1 MKKRIVSFLMALVM
15 AVSLLPVQVFAAS
28 SPTVVGGKLKQS
40 IEYVISYD
48 DDENEIYT
56 PAKEGDEA
64 SGCVYIIGVP
74 STGTDTLTFTLTGNN
89 TFDTTDFDPSFMSGT
104 GENFDYQ
111 AEGITLSEDKRSI
124 EVSLKN
130 APFPD
135 SEAISQNLPIFSE
148 WDQFNGIYNKKL
160 HYIFAYLDDGDYID
174 ILIYKAKPEQETTE
188 GPFDFTQAFFEATPA
203 GSCTAHPAVFD
214 GDEEMSGF
222 IKDQYPVYFARVSGD
237 TKEITKTTNG
247 SAYYDFNSSLEG
259 WPSSGPISHDRADTV
274 FCVAADDYE
283 VTKSAISLTSVTLS
297 EDADHLLF
305 FVCDDDAEHMGYF
318 LVEWLTSSNT
328 LTDEQKK
335 PLADLLATVAD
346 GNTNYY
352 QSGDRYNDKT
362 KNTSTKGFWTEFTAA
377 NGPRAKAQK
386 ALKTATTE
394 AEINAATAALQAA
407 IDNLIPTS
415 QLNPTRLYEV
425 VQQYKSYTD
434 EWFENFTENSVVK
447 FKAKLAEAEAYLDSL
462 FDDNGN
468 PTAENVP
475 ENQKKADGYPSA
487 VSRMLVSIEGLG
499 QAQDHQKTV
508 NSLLKQYPMTANNGV
523 YTEASWDAFVA
534 ARDAAKEYFAQYPAT
549 EEGYGSAPS
558 PRQYSKLTKNLLQA
572 VYGLTPA
579 AEQITVTLIY
589 TDDYHL
595 RVPDSKKT
603 DPAGNK
609 PGTQKVTLTSG
620 ATIGDLMKKT
630 GYTYAPDFGSNKFE
644 GVHLEMD
651 KLLVNG
657 VILNG
662 VVQPES
668 ATPDI
673 NYVLRDG
680 DVVQFVHMD
689 WPSFEF
695 NYIYRDAPDWVA
707 LGNKLKVMRFGGAS
721 AQTAK
726 TGVETTVTVEATS
739 AHLWTYNGIYSA
751 YAGAEIA
758 VYGPR
763 NEDGTY
769 PEKAILTGKLT
780 DAAGQA
786 SFKLYNE
793 GVYLVTAFESHAN
806 DSNSGYYPSAV
817 VAAPY
822 LELTVTA
829 NEDGAGI
836 KADLKAE
843 LDKAY
848 KTYPE
853 SYFRPETWEKLKAA
867 YDKAAEILTSTDAAV
882 SAAYDAQKS
891 AIKEIKGYQAAT
903 TAENEKNLTT
913 FRTALN
919 KLPDNTALLTVGV
932 KSTVDELIGCYDGM
946 SDYQRRQL
954 TGAEKAKYDKIKA
967 FADANETFPADEQYN
982 LKLNVV
988 ADTPAATAA
997 LNEMVTY
1004 LREHPVK
1011 QDRGPG
1017 GGGDYTTA
1025 ILTATPFSFIHYKES
1040 REPLATFDKI
1050 ESNKAVQ
1057 IVTGLE
1063 YAAYFQTR
1071 DADGTFTVDG
1081 AKWSISDEGVLMDDG
1096 PFLGYNVYGDM
1107 IVTIDG
1113 VPYAVE
1119 SITYDGIDASKVRN
1133 YDRLKAYDVSG
1144 YKGKN
1149 DQWINMRFDNAMK
1162 SFTMPYNDVTVTITW
1177 APVGDTLSTVKQA
1190 AQSRLQTLYNSLG
1203 GKADEAYQAGV
1214 KAITAAKTAA
1224 AVDKAYQAAVKDMQ
1238 SAAANYGKVQVIVE
1252 NTTFTSDLWPDGEK
1266 YWDGTL
1272 VDTWV
1277 DLSADSTMM
1286 SCVAAA
1292 LKTVNANSKGV
1303 ESGYIAS
1310 INGLGEFD
1318 GSGSAGWMGT
1328 LNDWFTNVGFSEF
1341 TVAKGNLADGDVI
1354 RVMFTSSG
1362 YGADLGGTWGNS
1374 DTTVKALTV
1383 DGAMLTPNFIPG
1395 EAGGQYD
1402 YTLIIDGESAS
1413 VKLTPTASNKN
1424 FQVKTFL
1431 NEKVTD
1437 RSEGSSF
1444 YKRTETIPVKV
1455 GDTIYLGCGAKNWLS
1470 MNNQAGNKQNSD
1482 GTWYA
1487 LHVVNSNTGANYVTD
1502 LIAKLP
1508 TSLKYETYTR
1518 SMNDVAAARAAYGV
1532 LAKSE
1537 QGKVTNLAKL
1547 VNLEKQIEGF
1557 TAVDAFK
1564 VQLAA
1569 LPEAE
1574 KLSVNDREAVDA
1586 AEAAY
1591 RTLTDALKDCLTVAE
1606 KEKAETVFD
1615 KMAEIKGNVVLA
1627 VEKQIDAIGEVTLEN
1642 EAAVRAAQA
1651 AYDAL
1656 TAEQKQLVN
1665 SEKVA
1670 ALNAAVAK
1678 LAELKRVKLLAE
1690 MGDIY
1695 ASVGESLQAQV
1706 NKSAPIV
1713 GSIGGE
1719 WLALGL
1725 ARSDRS
1731 VPAGYYDNVV
1741 QYVKANVNAN
1751 ERLHN
1756 SKSTDNSR
1764 VILALTAI
1772 GKDPTNVGGH
1782 NLLKGLDSMSYI
1794 NKQGINGPVF
1804 ALIALDS
1811 HNYPTFGEVTRDVL
1825 IDRIL
1830 SEQVKADGGWALG
1843 GADEKASDVDV
1854 TAMTIQALAPY
1865 YKTNAKVKTAVDKGL
1880 TWLSEHQQEDGGFAS
1895 WGAVNSE
1902 SCAQVIV
1909 ALAALGIDPLTDSRF
1924 IKNGI
1929 TALDALCG
1937 YYTQDDTLGKG
1948 FAHVKQSSGGYVG
1961 GAYNQMATE
1970 QAYYALNAYYRF
1982 ANSQNRLYDMTDVCI
1997 THNFG
2002 AWTVTKVA
2010 TCTES
2015 GISTRKCSV
2024 CGTEETMIV
2033 PSLGHSMT
2041 ATAGKAA
2048 TCTGAGNSAYWSCS
2062 RCGKFFSDAAGKTE
2076 IAKDSWV
2083 IAALGHDEATRG
2095 AVAATCYISG
2105 HEEDTYCKRCGIV
2118 LTAGA
2123 TIPATGKHTYVN
2135 GVCTV
2140 CGVKNPAGG
2149 IKGDDLKVDS
2159 KDNKT
2164 VSGGG
2169 LVIKA
2174 EVTVDDEKL
2183 MEIKAAVENGS
2194 ITVKVD
2200 NEKAVQTTDEQKK
2213 TDGGKSALEAKA
2225 NAADTPA
2232 EVKNELTK
2240 LIDKLADMRK
2250 DNSGKKDAQIEKV
2263 VDVAVELVKTVNGQV
2278 TSVAQLIELP
2288 QSVTVT
2294 ISITDEM
2301 YNSLLN
2307 RKVCVVRS
2315 HTDANGNVTTTELP
2329 AYLGGTEGNRV
2340 LSFQTDKASTFA
2352 IVSYET
2358 VSTGGGSGSGSIT
2371 VVKPTSA
2378 NTADDSQMVIWL
2390 GSAVMA
2396 AAAVVVLTRKQKRV
2410 SK

>member
-15 AVSLLPVQVFAAS
+15 AVSLLPVSAFA
-28 SPTVVGGKLKQS
+28 
-40 IEYVISYD
+40 
-48 DDENEIYT
+48 
-56 PAKEGDEA
+56 
-64 SGCVYIIGVP
+64 
-74 STGTDTLTFTLTGNN
+74 
-89 TFDTTDFDPSFMSGT
+89 
-104 GENFDYQ
+104 
-111 AEGITLSEDKRSI
+111 
-124 EVSLKN
+124 
-130 APFPD
+130 
-135 SEAISQNLPIFSE
+135 
-148 WDQFNGIYNKKL
+148 
-160 HYIFAYLDDGDYID
+160 
-174 ILIYKAKPEQETTE
+174 
-188 GPFDFTQAFFEATPA
+188 
-203 GSCTAHPAVFD
+203 
-214 GDEEMSGF
+214 
-222 IKDQYPVYFARVSGD
+222 
-237 TKEITKTTNG
+237 
-247 SAYYDFNSSLEG
+247 
-259 WPSSGPISHDRADTV
+259 
-274 FCVAADDYE
+274 
-283 VTKSAISLTSVTLS
+283 
-297 EDADHLLF
+297 
-305 FVCDDDAEHMGYF
+305 
-318 LVEWLTSSNT
+318 
-328 LTDEQKK
+328 
-335 PLADLLATVAD
+335 AD
-346 GNTNYY
+346 GNSPVSISYTVNEDTVAAQVNLTKFTGYLFEGNLIELPIYQVTIPSNAKEVTFVCANKSIEIIATASYDRTVNVNEGTSVVDAGIFTKTRPSENGWISPDIASGYIGLEQFFPLQLPDDTTIAELLDIEKITSYLEFCADVENMIGEFGLLVQVEVSKLETDALSKIIEEAPTDGYY
-352 QSGDRYNDKT
+352 TENDRWNGKT
-362 KNTSTKGFWTEFTAA
+362 ISENGFWTDYQSALTTAKAMLTEALRQTEVDTAA
-377 NGPRAKAQK
+377 
-386 ALKTATTE
+386 
-394 AEINAATAALQAA
+394 AALQAA

-415 QLNPTRLYEV
+415 RVNATALYETLNTKWCWRGEDHMLSTAGDPV
-425 VQQYKSYTD
+425 SADNCTTLSWPPYAKALKDGQALLEQLYKD
-434 EWFENFTENSVVK
+434 
-447 FKAKLAEAEAYLDSL
+447 
-462 FDDNGN
+462 GN
-468 PTAENVP
+468 PTDENTNAKQETVDRL
-475 ENQKKADGYPSA
+475 AAA
-487 VSRMLVSIEGLG
+487 V
-499 QAQDHQKTV
+499 
-508 NSLLKQYPMTANNGV
+508 
-523 YTEASWDAFVA
+523 DAH
-534 ARDAAKEYFAQYPAT
+534 K
-549 EEGYGSAPS
+549 
-558 PRQYSKLTKNLLQA
+558 
-572 VYGLTPA
+572 
-579 AEQITVTLIY
+579 
-589 TDDYHL
+589 
-595 RVPDSKKT
+595 
-603 DPAGNK
+603 
-609 PGTQKVTLTSG
+609 
-620 ATIGDLMKKT
+620 
-630 GYTYAPDFGSNKFE
+630 
-644 GVHLEMD
+644 
-651 KLLVNG
+651 LVNK
-657 VILNG
+657 
-662 VVQPES
+662 E
-668 ATPDI
+668 
-673 NYVLRDG
+673 
-680 DVVQFVHMD
+680 
-689 WPSFEF
+689 
-695 NYIYRDAPDWVA
+695 
-707 LGNKLKVMRFGGAS
+707 
-721 AQTAK
+721 
-726 TGVETTVTVEATS
+726 
-739 AHLWTYNGIYSA
+739 A
-751 YAGAEIA
+751 YA
-758 VYGPR
+758 
-763 NEDGTY
+763 
-769 PEKAILTGKLT
+769 
-780 DAAGQA
+780 
-786 SFKLYNE
+786 
-793 GVYLVTAFESHAN
+793 
-806 DSNSGYYPSAV
+806 
-817 VAAPY
+817 
-822 LELTVTA
+822 
-829 NEDGAGI
+829 
-836 KADLKAE
+836 
-843 LDKAY
+843 
-848 KTYPE
+848 
-853 SYFRPETWEKLKAA
+853 AA
-867 YDKAAEILTSTDAAV
+867 YDKYMAAKPEAEALLQQYDPAKLEESDYTADSWKTYTDAYAV
-882 SAAYDAQKS
+882 LKTDMAYRIVGGTTEDWKMLQGFNGYYAYNDAGQWTQYV
-891 AIKEIKGYQAAT
+891 AHIEAL
-903 TAENEKNLTT
+903 KN
-913 FRTALN
+913 A
-919 KLPDNTALLTVGV
+919 
-932 KSTVDELIGCYDGM
+932 Y
-946 SDYQRRQL
+946 RQL
-954 TGAEKAKYDKIKA
+954 TSATDVTVSFTYINNFSALYPGFGGTSLYANSSLPLAAGSANLLGAYNAANIELDTHDDTSLPGYYYANTGDTNPRFLVFINGSCAGLYIWSSRNSTLYPQHALSAVQLHNGDSVKMVRVAMPQFNKEDSSGLDSSKWNLLNASEEHYQSSVALIDMTAPGSAKVGDKATFSATVTGANTTNLGSGKSAAGITLFISDPSETEALSQPTHKTAAVTGADGSLQYVFTKPGWYTVAMFNVTPDDYTRVDIYGSTTIGEYYSLYGGDYALIHVTEADDLAALLKLYRAEKAAEAKAYFDSFHEYDFTAEGYAALKA
-967 FADANETFPADEQYN
+967 QYETLTARLAEATDLTALMETYDADFARLKELGKAAIDHAAVIAGLRQNLSYLPDDLNDLNANYKQLVQDIQTVYGGLNSYQKKLLSANETKRLDAVAKIDADSLPALAVVKLAMGANNDNNFPYNKDNSQGAAQFGYETLKWKQTPNPDGTLPSMSGNWWRFSSGLPATAMAGDHVFLRYYLNTTDEQYWPVWSVDGGKTWN
-982 LKLNVV
+982 LTEPLTLTSVHGVDWSGYYLAEYVIPSDV
-988 ADTPAATAA
+988 ADGSTVTFDVKMISKTEYQAMTADSEETVAAARTAA
-997 LNEMVTY
+997 L
-1004 LREHPVK
+1004 
-1011 QDRGPG
+1011 
-1017 GGGDYTTA
+1017 
-1025 ILTATPFSFIHYKES
+1025 
-1040 REPLATFDKI
+1040 
-1050 ESNKAVQ
+1050 
-1057 IVTGLE
+1057 
-1063 YAAYFQTR
+1063 
-1071 DADGTFTVDG
+1071 
-1081 AKWSISDEGVLMDDG
+1081 
-1096 PFLGYNVYGDM
+1096 
-1107 IVTIDG
+1107 
-1113 VPYAVE
+1113 
-1119 SITYDGIDASKVRN
+1119 
-1133 YDRLKAYDVSG
+1133 
-1144 YKGKN
+1144 
-1149 DQWINMRFDNAMK
+1149 
-1162 SFTMPYNDVTVTITW
+1162 
-1177 APVGDTLSTVKQA
+1177 
-1190 AQSRLQTLYNSLG
+1190 SRLQTLYNSLG
-1203 GKADEAYQAGV
+1203 DKAKAAYDTGVESIQAAASVTAVETAYQSAV
-1214 KAITAAKTAA
+1214 VAMKKAA
-1224 AVDKAYQAAVKDMQ
+1224 D
-1238 SAAANYGKVQVIVE
+1238 NYGKVQVIVE
-1252 NTTFTSDLWPDGEK
+1252 NTTYSKKAGAP
-1266 YWDGTL
+1266 WDGTL

-1286 SCVAAA
+1286 SCVVAA
-1292 LKTVNANSKGV
+1292 LKTKNATVVGA
-1303 ESGYIAS
+1303 ESNYISS

-1318 GSGSAGWMGT
+1318 GNKSAGWMGT
-1328 LNDWFTNVGFSEF
+1328 LNDWFTNEGFGAF
-1341 TVAKGNLADGDVI
+1341 TVKNGKLTSGDVI
-1354 RVMFTSSG
+1354 RIMFTSSG

-1402 YTLIIDGESAS
+1402 YTLIINGGSAS

-1437 RSEGSSF
+1437 SSEGSSF
-1444 YKRTETIPVKV
+1444 FKRTETIPVKA

-1487 LHVVNSNTGANYVTD
+1487 LHVVNINAGARYVTD

-1532 LAKSE
+1532 LVQGE
-1537 QGKVTNLAKL
+1537 QDKVTNLAKL

-1591 RTLTDALKDCLTVAE
+1591 KVLEQKDCLTVAE

-1678 LAELKRVKLLAE
+1678 LAELKREKLLAE

-1725 ARSDRS
+1725 ARSGRS

-1843 GADEKASDVDV
+1843 GADEEASDVDV

-1880 TWLSEHQQEDGGFAS
+1880 TWLSAHQEEDGGFAS

-2002 AWTVTKVA
+2002 AWTVTKAA

-2015 GISTRKCSV
+2015 GISTRECSV
-2024 CGTEETMIV
+2024 CGTKETMIV

-2048 TCTGAGNSAYWSCS
+2048 TCTEAGHSAYWTCS
-2062 RCGKFFSDAAGKTE
+2062 RCHKFFSDAAGKTE

-2083 IAALGHDEATRG
+2083 IAALGHDEAIRA
-2095 AVAATCYISG
+2095 AVAATCYASG
-2105 HEEDTYCKRCGIV
+2105 HEADTYCKRCGIV
-2118 LTAGA
+2118 LAAGA

-2140 CGVKNPAGG
+2140 CGVRNPAGG

-2183 MEIKAAVENGS
+2183 MEIKAAVESGS

-2200 NEKAVQTTDEQKK
+2200 NENAVQTTDEQKK
-2213 TDGGKSALEAKA
+2213 ADGGKSALESKA
-2225 NAADTPA
+2225 NDVNTSA
-2232 EVKNELTK
+2232 EVKKELTK

-2263 VDVAVELVKTVNGQV
+2263 VDVAVELVKTVNEQV

-2315 HTDANGNVTTTELP
+2315 HTDASGNVTTTELP

>member
-15 AVSLLPVQVFAAS
+15 AVSLLPVSAFAVDGKLPDVAGTTLEEIIGSTYGGAAKVYLAKIPTGTSSISITVPDNTFIRTADNIGGCQVYAPETLLEKEAWYHSAESAACHYIGSTPEEGGYGSFEEWLLDFTGYYSIEEMFNDLGVSSAEDYWKDTIGTSDSQTLTLSTNKIKKTGKTDFEKWFKNTQVAYDATVSFYIVELCTNTEVLRSPGENIADGRADQVVLVQVGEGIRLNVEDLQTAINNAPTTGYYTVGDRWNGKTISENGFWADYQSTLAKAKAMLTAAS
-28 SPTVVGGKLKQS
+28 SQ
-40 IEYVISYD
+40 
-48 DDENEIYT
+48 
-56 PAKEGDEA
+56 
-64 SGCVYIIGVP
+64 
-74 STGTDTLTFTLTGNN
+74 
-89 TFDTTDFDPSFMSGT
+89 
-104 GENFDYQ
+104 
-111 AEGITLSEDKRSI
+111 
-124 EVSLKN
+124 
-130 APFPD
+130 
-135 SEAISQNLPIFSE
+135 
-148 WDQFNGIYNKKL
+148 
-160 HYIFAYLDDGDYID
+160 
-174 ILIYKAKPEQETTE
+174 EQV
-188 GPFDFTQAFFEATPA
+188 D
-203 GSCTAHPAVFD
+203 
-214 GDEEMSGF
+214 
-222 IKDQYPVYFARVSGD
+222 
-237 TKEITKTTNG
+237 
-247 SAYYDFNSSLEG
+247 
-259 WPSSGPISHDRADTV
+259 
-274 FCVAADDYE
+274 
-283 VTKSAISLTSVTLS
+283 
-297 EDADHLLF
+297 
-305 FVCDDDAEHMGYF
+305 
-318 LVEWLTSSNT
+318 
-328 LTDEQKK
+328 
-335 PLADLLATVAD
+335 
-346 GNTNYY
+346 
-352 QSGDRYNDKT
+352 
-362 KNTSTKGFWTEFTAA
+362 TAA
-377 NGPRAKAQK
+377 
-386 ALKTATTE
+386 
-394 AEINAATAALQAA
+394 AALQAA

-415 QLNPTRLYEV
+415 RVNATALYETLNTKWCWQGEDHMLSTAGDPV
-425 VQQYKSYTD
+425 SADNCTYLSWQPYAKALTDGRALLEQLYKDGKPTD
-434 EWFENFTENSVVK
+434 ENTN
-447 FKAKLAEAEAYLDSL
+447 AKQEAVDRLAAAADVHKLVNKEAYAAAYDKYMAAKPEAEALLQQYDPAKLTESDYTADSWTAYTNAHAVLKTDMAYRIVGGTTEDWKMLQGFNGYFAYDDAGKWTYYIAHIEALKNAYRALTSATDVTVSFTYLNNFSALYPGFGGTSLYTNSSLKLAAGSANLLGAYNAANITLDTHDDTSLPGYYYANTGDTNPRFLVFINGSCAGLYIWSFRDSTLYPQYALSAVQLHNGDSVKMVRVAMPQFNKEDSSGLDSSKWNLLNASEEHYQSSVALIDMTAPGSAKVGDKATFSATVTEANTTNLGSGKSAAGITL
-462 FDDNGN
+462 FISDPSETEALSQPTHKTAAATGADGSLQYVFTKPGWYTVAMFNVTPDDYTRVDIYGSTTIGEYYSLYGGDYALIHVTEADNPAALLKQYRAEKAAEAKAYFDNFHDYDFTAEGYAALKAQYETLTANLQKAIDLTALMETYDADFARLKELGKAAIDHAAVIAGLRQNLSYLPDDLNELNANYKTLVKDIQTVYGGLNSYQKKLLSANETKRLGAVAKIDADSLTALAVVKLAIDVNENDLPKKADNGN
-468 PTAENVP
+468 PYFGWPNIKWVVTPNVDGTVPNPVWAKLTGSMPGSAKAGDHVFIRYYLDTTDAKYWPVWSVDGGNTWNLMETQTLVTPDDTKTAY
-475 ENQKKADGYPSA
+475 DGYYLA
-487 VSRMLVSIEGLG
+487 
-499 QAQDHQKTV
+499 
-508 NSLLKQYPMTANNGV
+508 
-523 YTEASWDAFVA
+523 
-534 ARDAAKEYFAQYPAT
+534 EY
-549 EEGYGSAPS
+549 
-558 PRQYSKLTKNLLQA
+558 
-572 VYGLTPA
+572 
-579 AEQITVTLIY
+579 
-589 TDDYHL
+589 
-595 RVPDSKKT
+595 
-603 DPAGNK
+603 
-609 PGTQKVTLTSG
+609 
-620 ATIGDLMKKT
+620 
-630 GYTYAPDFGSNKFE
+630 
-644 GVHLEMD
+644 
-651 KLLVNG
+651 
-657 VILNG
+657 VI
-662 VVQPES
+662 P
-668 ATPDI
+668 
-673 NYVLRDG
+673 G
-680 DVVQFVHMD
+680 DVVDGSTITF
-689 WPSFEF
+689 
-695 NYIYRDAPDWVA
+695 
-707 LGNKLKVMRFGGAS
+707 KVKMISKTEYQAMTADSEEVLAS
-721 AQTAK
+721 AK
-726 TGVETTVTVEATS
+726 
-739 AHLWTYNGIYSA
+739 
-751 YAGAEIA
+751 
-758 VYGPR
+758 
-763 NEDGTY
+763 
-769 PEKAILTGKLT
+769 
-780 DAAGQA
+780 
-786 SFKLYNE
+786 
-793 GVYLVTAFESHAN
+793 
-806 DSNSGYYPSAV
+806 
-817 VAAPY
+817 
-822 LELTVTA
+822 
-829 NEDGAGI
+829 
-836 KADLKAE
+836 
-843 LDKAY
+843 
-848 KTYPE
+848 
-853 SYFRPETWEKLKAA
+853 
-867 YDKAAEILTSTDAAV
+867 
-882 SAAYDAQKS
+882 
-891 AIKEIKGYQAAT
+891 
-903 TAENEKNLTT
+903 
-913 FRTALN
+913 
-919 KLPDNTALLTVGV
+919 
-932 KSTVDELIGCYDGM
+932 
-946 SDYQRRQL
+946 
-954 TGAEKAKYDKIKA
+954 
-967 FADANETFPADEQYN
+967 
-982 LKLNVV
+982 
-988 ADTPAATAA
+988 TAA
-997 LNEMVTY
+997 
-1004 LREHPVK
+1004 
-1011 QDRGPG
+1011 
-1017 GGGDYTTA
+1017 
-1025 ILTATPFSFIHYKES
+1025 F
-1040 REPLATFDKI
+1040 
-1050 ESNKAVQ
+1050 
-1057 IVTGLE
+1057 
-1063 YAAYFQTR
+1063 
-1071 DADGTFTVDG
+1071 
-1081 AKWSISDEGVLMDDG
+1081 
-1096 PFLGYNVYGDM
+1096 
-1107 IVTIDG
+1107 
-1113 VPYAVE
+1113 
-1119 SITYDGIDASKVRN
+1119 
-1133 YDRLKAYDVSG
+1133 
-1144 YKGKN
+1144 
-1149 DQWINMRFDNAMK
+1149 
-1162 SFTMPYNDVTVTITW
+1162 
-1177 APVGDTLSTVKQA
+1177 
-1190 AQSRLQTLYNSLG
+1190 SRLQTLYNSLG
-1203 GKADEAYQAGV
+1203 DKAKAAYDEGVKNINAAASVTAVETAYQS
-1214 KAITAAKTAA
+1214 
-1224 AVDKAYQAAVKDMQ
+1224 AVVAMKK
-1238 SAAANYGKVQVIVE
+1238 SADNYGKVQVIVE
-1252 NTTFTSDLWPDGEK
+1252 NTTYSKKDGAP
-1266 YWDGTL
+1266 WDGTL

-1292 LKTVNANSKGV
+1292 LKTKNATVVGA
-1303 ESGYIAS
+1303 ESNYISS

-1318 GSGSAGWMGT
+1318 GNKSAGWMGT
-1328 LNDWFTNVGFSEF
+1328 LNDWFTNEGFGAF
-1341 TVAKGNLADGDVI
+1341 TVKNGKLASGDVI
-1354 RVMFTSSG
+1354 RIMFTSRG

-1487 LHVVNSNTGANYVTD
+1487 LHVVSINTGANYVTD

-1518 SMNDVAAARAAYGV
+1518 SMNDVAAARAAYKV
-1532 LAKSE
+1532 LVQGE
-1537 QGKVTNLAKL
+1537 QDKVTNLLKL
-1547 VNLEKQIEGF
+1547 VSLEKQIEGF

-1591 RTLTDALKDCLTVAE
+1591 KVLEQKDCLTVAE
-1606 KEKAETVFD
+1606 KEKAETVFA
-1615 KMAEIKGNVVLA
+1615 KMAEIKGNLVLA
-1627 VEKQIDAIGEVTLEN
+1627 VERQIDAIGAVTLEN
-1642 EAAVRAAQA
+1642 EAAVKAAQA

-1665 SEKVA
+1665 GEKVA

-1678 LAELKRVKLLAE
+1678 LAELKREKLLAE

-1725 ARSDRS
+1725 ARSGRS

-1782 NLLKGLDSMSYI
+1782 NLLKGLDSMNYI

-1843 GADEKASDVDV
+1843 GADEEASDVDV

-2002 AWTVTKVA
+2002 AWTVTKAA

-2048 TCTGAGNSAYWSCS
+2048 TCTEAGNSAYWSCS
-2062 RCGKFFSDAAGKTE
+2062 RCHKYFSDAAGKTE

-2083 IAALGHDEATRG
+2083 IAALGHDVGTRG

-2159 KDNKT
+2159 KDNT
-2164 VSGGG
+2164 IVTGGG
-2169 LVIKA
+2169 LTIKTDKP
-2174 EVTVDDEKL
+2174 VTDEKL
-2183 MEIKAAVENGS
+2183 AEIKAAVENGS
-2194 ITVKVD
+2194 IVITVNNTPILQLTKED
-2200 NEKAVQTTDEQKK
+2200 KES
-2213 TDGGKSALEAKA
+2213 DGGKNALMQAG
-2225 NAADTPA
+2225 AAA
-2232 EVKNELTK
+2232 SGELK
-2240 LIDKLADMRK
+2240 KELDKLAEKLDALRG
-2250 DNSGKKDAQIEKV
+2250 DSSKKNAQLEKII
-2263 VDVAVELVKTVNGQV
+2263 DVTVELVKTNAVGSV
-2278 TSVAQLIELP
+2278 ESVAQLTELP
-2288 QSVTVT
+2288 RSVTVT
-2294 ISITDEM
+2294 VSITNELYD
-2301 YNSLLN
+2301 SLKDK
-2307 RKVCVVRS
+2307 RVCVVRS

-2358 VSTGGGSGSGSIT
+2358 VSTGGGSGSIT
-2371 VVKPTSA
+2371 VVKPTSS